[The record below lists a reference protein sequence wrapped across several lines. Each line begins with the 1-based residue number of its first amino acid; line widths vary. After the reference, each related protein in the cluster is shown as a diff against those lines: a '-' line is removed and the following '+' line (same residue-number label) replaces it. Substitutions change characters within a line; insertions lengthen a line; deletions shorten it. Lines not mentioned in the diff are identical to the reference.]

1 MDHTRIAGGAV
12 GSAEP
17 DRSVVA
23 LTVHQVDV
31 FTRTPLAGNP
41 AAVVLHA
48 DGLDDGTMQ
57 AIAQE
62 MNLSETAFV
71 SRESPPGVVPVRF
84 FTPTREVPVC
94 GHATLGAHFAR
105 ARHLGLV
112 RGAVMQAS
120 PGAHWNV
127 RWERRDGAT
136 FVTMRQSPVVYGAI
150 WGDDLSQRLL
160 TALGIDRSALRS
172 DCPVQIVSTGHAKV
186 MVPVRSREILEAI
199 RPYPTA
205 LSALSEA
212 SGIAGYFLFA
222 EDDRDRDTFTACRMF
237 GPALGIPEDPVNG
250 SGHGPLAAYLLARG
264 GDLSAAARAGF
275 WSRMGDHLGR
285 PGRVWVRAEQDGHAV
300 DVGGF
305 VTPVF
310 SAHLEIGRAR

>member
-1 MDHTRIAGGAV
+1 VDHTGIGSGAAGSTAGRAGFQDQARAPVRGA
-12 GSAEP
+12 AP
-17 DRSVVA
+17 

-41 AAVVLHA
+41 AAVVLQA

-71 SRESPPGVVPVRF
+71 SRESPSGVVPVRF

-94 GHATLGAHFAR
+94 GHATLGAHFVR

-120 PGAHWNV
+120 PGARWHV
-127 RWERRDGAT
+127 QWERRGGAT
-136 FVTMRQSPVVYGAI
+136 FVTMRQSPVVYGAM
-150 WGDDLSQRLL
+150 WSDDLGQRLL
-160 TALGIDRSALRS
+160 SALGIDRTALRS

-186 MVPVRSREILEAI
+186 IVPLRSREILEAI
-199 RPYPTA
+199 QPDLTA

-212 SGIAGYFLFA
+212 TGIAKPFPV
-222 EDDRDRDTFTACRMF
+222 CR
-237 GPALGIPEDPVNG
+237 G
-250 SGHGPLAAYLLARG
+250 
-264 GDLSAAARAGF
+264 
-275 WSRMGDHLGR
+275 
-285 PGRVWVRAEQDGHAV
+285 
-300 DVGGF
+300 
-305 VTPVF
+305 
-310 SAHLEIGRAR
+310 